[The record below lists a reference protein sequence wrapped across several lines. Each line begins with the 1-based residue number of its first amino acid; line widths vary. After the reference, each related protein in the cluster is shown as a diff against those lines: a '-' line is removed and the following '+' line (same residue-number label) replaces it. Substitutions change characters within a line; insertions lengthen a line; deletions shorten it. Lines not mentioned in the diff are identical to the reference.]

1 MRKWI
6 LAAAAA
12 AIFVAPGIASAQSPI
27 LIKFSH
33 VVAPNTPKGK
43 GADKFKELAEKYTNG
58 KVKVEVYPN
67 STLYKDKE
75 ELEALQLGAVQM
87 LAPSNSKFGPMG
99 IKDFEVFDLP
109 FLLPN
114 EAALRKVTEGPLGQ
128 AMITVPELAA
138 EALGSYLAEH
148 MGRRFGST
156 DADLIELVQSAA
168 RLALD
173 CIGNS
178 DALYHNVEHT
188 MLVTLVGYDILR
200 GRRLLTDTSASD
212 YAHILVACLFH
223 DIGYVRGIL
232 NGDSDDGF
240 IVDAKGGTARLPRGS
255 SDAAL
260 LPYHV
265 DRSKLFVMDR
275 VKLLDATRIAN
286 AIEATRFPPSIDASE
301 DGVLVR
307 AADLIGQ
314 LGDPHYLRK
323 ANALYYEF
331 EEVGMNKQLGYT
343 SPADLIDLYPKFF
356 WSNISTQIESAIR
369 YLNVTSNGRQWI
381 ANLYSN
387 VSRAERELSLCGPQ
401 R

>member
-1 MRKWI
+1 
-6 LAAAAA
+6 
-12 AIFVAPGIASAQSPI
+12 
-27 LIKFSH
+27 
-33 VVAPNTPKGK
+33 
-43 GADKFKELAEKYTNG
+43 
-58 KVKVEVYPN
+58 
-67 STLYKDKE
+67 
-75 ELEALQLGAVQM
+75 
-87 LAPSNSKFGPMG
+87 
-99 IKDFEVFDLP
+99 
-109 FLLPN
+109 
-114 EAALRKVTEGPLGQ
+114 
-128 AMITVPELAA
+128 MITVPELAA

-148 MGRRFGST
+148 LGRRFGST
-156 DADLIELVQSAA
+156 DAGLIELVQSAA
-168 RLALD
+168 RLAVD

-188 MLVTLVGYDILR
+188 MLVTLAGYDILR
-200 GRRLLTDTSASD
+200 GRRLLIETNASD
-212 YAHILVACLFH
+212 FAHLIVACLFH

-232 NGDSDDGF
+232 NGDSADGY
-240 IVDAKGGTARLPRGS
+240 IVDAKGNKAKLPRGS

-275 VKLLDATRIAN
+275 LSKIKSLDATRVAN
-286 AIEATRFPPSIDASE
+286 AIEFTRFPPSHGPDDGDSE
-301 DGVLVR
+301 EGMLVR

-343 SPADLIDLYPKFF
+343 SPADLTDLYPQFY
-356 WSNISTQIESAIR
+356 WSSISAHIQSAIR
-369 YLNVTSNGRQWI
+369 YLNVTSSGRQWI

-387 VSRAERELSLCGPQ
+387 IFRAERDLNLCGPQ